1 MKATGIVRNLD
12 ELGRIVLPI
21 ELRRV
26 LDIDRSPLEIFLED
40 DGSIILRKYEPS
52 CVFCGESSNV
62 TNFRG
67 KMVCTNCKLELS
79 K

>member
-26 LDIDRSPLEIFLED
+26 LDIDRAPLEIFLED
-40 DGSIILRKYEPS
+40 DGSIVLRKYEPS

-67 KMVCTNCKLELS
+67 KMVCNNCKLELS